1 MRGIAHVDA
10 VAIAAC
16 LTFQLALPEA
26 CRAGL
31 LKSSC
36 VCDSTRGHPGEPEFK
51 KKKKQANKQTK
62 KTLQINTTFQKC
74 S

>member
-10 VAIAAC
+10 VAMAAC

-51 KKKKQANKQTK
+51 KKKASKQTNK
-62 KTLQINTTFQKC
+62 KDSPN
-74 S
+74 